1 MEEKYR
7 IKKQAYIKAIK
18 AAYDAINQEC
28 FGGELPKIPIKIKK
42 LDNGNDYK
50 MVAAFVTDIETRS
63 FVSNNKRHFYGIEFI
78 SIVFNTA
85 MTYFS
90 DTDSLTDDLLDFLFH
105 EMIHEYCYLY
115 GIKNVTLEQYHNY
128 NFAEVA
134 ENHGLICLGWDE
146 KYGFCHTLIP
156 DDLFNR
162 IIKRMPSELWEY
174 LANNIDAIRK

>member
-50 MVAAFVTDIETRS
+50 MSAAFNIRIETRS
-63 FVSNNKRHFYGIEFI
+63 FFSNNKRYFYEIEFI
-78 SIVFNTA
+78 SIVFDTA

-90 DTDSLTDDLLDFLFH
+90 DTDSLTDNLLDFLFH
-105 EMIHEYCYLY
+105 EMIHEYCYLHE
-115 GIKNVTLEQYHNY
+115 INNVTCDQYHNY

-134 ENHGLICLGWDE
+134 ENHGLICLEYDE
-146 KYGFCHTLIP
+146 KFGFCHTLIP

-162 IIKRMPSELWEY
+162 IIRKIPSELWEY
-174 LANNIDAIRK
+174 LSKNIDAIRK